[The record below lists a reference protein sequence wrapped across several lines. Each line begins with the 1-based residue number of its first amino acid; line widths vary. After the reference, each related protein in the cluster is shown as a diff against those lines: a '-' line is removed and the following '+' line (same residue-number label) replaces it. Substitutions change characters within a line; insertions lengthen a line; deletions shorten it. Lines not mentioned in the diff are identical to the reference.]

1 VQDEDHDMMIPDYK
15 ERMADVI
22 AQLDKQNEIRKIAA
36 ETGVTG
42 SKTEKEAKKAV
53 NQKDLDDVFK
63 SFMNKEY
70 TDDQIGDL
78 YGDEGVDPLG
88 YIEDEDIVE
97 RNAVDEEEED
107 MLDYGSMSDGGDDKI
122 SNLTG

>member
-1 VQDEDHDMMIPDYK
+1 VQDGDHEMMIPDYK
-15 ERMADVI
+15 DRMADVI

>member
-1 VQDEDHDMMIPDYK
+1 MMIPDYK
-15 ERMADVI
+15 DRMADVI